1 MRRQQQGCPRSI
13 GTAGVTN
20 RTAGVDEA
28 GRGAL
33 AGPVVVAAVILDPAR
48 PISGLDDSKRL
59 TANRRTDLC
68 KIIIDRVRA
77 YSIVSIDPATIDR
90 INILQATLLGM
101 KQAVEQLDPVP
112 DLALIDGNRAPELTI
127 PCRTIIKGDQLEAC
141 ISAASILAKVSRDR
155 YMQEQHQRF
164 PCYGFDHNKGY
175 PTPDHLQALPQHGP
189 CEIHR
194 QSFGPVR
201 QQVFL
206 F

>member
-1 MRRQQQGCPRSI
+1 MKP
-13 GTAGVTN
+13 GV
-20 RTAGVDEA
+20 AGVDEA

-33 AGPVVVAAVILDPAR
+33 AGPVVVAAVILNSAQPV
-48 PISGLDDSKRL
+48 SGLDDSKRL
-59 TANRRTDLC
+59 TPARRDILFDA
-68 KIIIDRVRA
+68 IIARVSA

-101 KQAVEQLDPVP
+101 KQAVEQLQPQP
-112 DLALIDGNRAPELTI
+112 GLALIDGNQAPQLSV

-155 YMQEQHQRF
+155 YMLEQHRHY

-175 PTPDHLQALPQHGP
+175 PTPDHLQALPEHGP
-189 CEIHR
+189 CAIHR

-201 QQVFL
+201 QL
-206 F
+206 TLPL